1 MVDSIH
7 LRPWYAIRIYHHH
20 ESGKCEREKKCQK
33 PTTVFST
40 FLEGGGALVVAQID
54 IVDFLSLREHIAAE
68 SFLKPQLDFVL
79 V

>member
-1 MVDSIH
+1 MSKADDG
-7 LRPWYAIRIYHHH
+7 L
-20 ESGKCEREKKCQK
+20 
-33 PTTVFST
+33 FN
-40 FLEGGGALVVAQID
+40 FLEGGGARVVAQID